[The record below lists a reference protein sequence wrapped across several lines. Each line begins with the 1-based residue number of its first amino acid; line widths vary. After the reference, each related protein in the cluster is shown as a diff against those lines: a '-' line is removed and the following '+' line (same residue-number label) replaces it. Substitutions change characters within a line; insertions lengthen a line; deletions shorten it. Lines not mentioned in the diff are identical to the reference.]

1 VELNRIVILADESA
15 NWQIAGLSQLQRLA
29 LAINEFAATLGP
41 ERKIDIFIFWKP
53 ALPAAQR
60 WMPKDPRLMR
70 CEIHVF
76 DDAARAHVACILS
89 TRMVV
94 QRGALAGLISIV
106 PRIESAETAWEELA
120 RTLSDVCRSPNTGWR
135 CLNQLDDIPE
145 TERWL
150 LRNSGKTQDGFVSR
164 LLNRPVSRSISRL
177 VLKTSIT
184 PNAWTLSIF
193 ALPIVAFVLLQ
204 RGDYIGFVSGAALFQ
219 LFSMLDGCD
228 GEVARAKY
236 LESERGR
243 ALDTF
248 FDVAGNVL
256 FALGLGLGLQR
267 VHHGWYVAEG
277 ILCAA
282 ALATNEW
289 LLTDLKA
296 ANVAPSDTLGPTF
309 YHRHRTML
317 QRAGLLFLGEKFLWW
332 IFQLTKRDVA
342 LLFFLLLAIAG
353 RAEWVLHLWT
363 AVAGTSLIVSL
374 IARLRGR

>member
-15 NWQIAGLSQLQRLA
+15 NWQVAGLSQLQRLA
-29 LAINEFAATLGP
+29 LAISEFARTLEP

-53 ALPAAQR
+53 VLAAAQH
-60 WMPKDPRLMR
+60 WAPKDPRLMR
-70 CEIHVF
+70 CEFHVF

-94 QRGALAGLISIV
+94 QRGGLADLIPIT
-106 PRIESAETAWEELA
+106 PRIECAEATWDELA
-120 RTLSDVCRSPNTGWR
+120 RPLADVCRSPNPGWR

-277 ILCAA
+277 IVCAA

-289 LLTDLKA
+289 LLMDPKTED
-296 ANVAPSDTLGPTF
+296 VARSDTLGPAF
-309 YHRHRTML
+309 YGRHRTML
-317 QRAGLLFLGEKFLWW
+317 RRAGLLFVGEKFLWW

-342 LLFFLLLAIAG
+342 ILFFLILAVAG
-353 RAEWVLHLWT
+353 RAEWILHLWA
-363 AVAGTSLIVSL
+363 AVAAASLIVSL